1 MHTKGFYSKMSSPFV
16 IGLKRGLKI
25 SVVLVIFYLLLDYF
39 YFSKLANKNIVTL
52 ENKESVS
59 IGGDFDL
66 LGKDGKEYNL
76 ASFKGKPLII
86 FFGFASCPDIC
97 PYGLTMISS
106 VLEILGDDSNMINAV
121 FVTLDPERDDYT
133 STAQFASMFHEK
145 IIGLSGSISQID
157 RIANAWRVYKK
168 KVELPDSA
176 LVYTIDHSA
185 FIYLMDKNGKY
196 YTHFSHNTEPEEII
210 KELDKVL

>member
-1 MHTKGFYSKMSSPFV
+1 MKGLYNTMSSPFI
-16 IGLKRGLKI
+16 IGLKRGLII
-25 SVVLVIFYLLLDYF
+25 SLVLGVFYLLLNYF
-39 YFSKLANKNIVTL
+39 YFSKLENKNIVTL
-52 ENKESVS
+52 DDRENVK

-76 ASFKGKPLII
+76 ASFNGKPLII

-97 PYGLTMISS
+97 PYGLTMISE
-106 VLEILGDDSNMINAV
+106 VLETLGEDSNMINTV
-121 FVTLDPERDDYT
+121 FVTLDPERDDYAST
-133 STAQFASMFHEK
+133 SQFASMFHEK
-145 IIGLSGSISQID
+145 IIGLSGSMEQVNRAAD
-157 RIANAWRVYKK
+157 AWRVYNK
-168 KVELPDSA
+168 KVELPDSE

-210 KELDKVL
+210 KELDKML

>member
-106 VLEILGDDSNMINAV
+106 VLDTLGDDSNMINAV

>member
-76 ASFKGKPLII
+76 ASFQGKPLII

-157 RIANAWRVYKK
+157 RVADAWRVYKK
-168 KVELPDSA
+168 KVELSGSD